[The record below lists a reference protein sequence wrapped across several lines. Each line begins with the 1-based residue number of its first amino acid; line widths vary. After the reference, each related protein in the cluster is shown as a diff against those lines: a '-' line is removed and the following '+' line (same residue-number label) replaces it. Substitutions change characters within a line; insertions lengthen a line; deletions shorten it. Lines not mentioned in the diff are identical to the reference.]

1 MNKDKKIKIQEK
13 IIHQLKEE
21 NSSLSGQINELR
33 KIVDD
38 NKEILESASMYCD
51 EHKKCIVSLI
61 EAKEK
66 YVQATKNIIKQQM
79 EYKREIDSLLKTIKK
94 NI

>member
-1 MNKDKKIKIQEK
+1 MLE
-13 IIHQLKEE
+13 
-21 NSSLSGQINELR
+21 INR
-33 KIVDD
+33 
-38 NKEILESASMYCD
+38 
-51 EHKKCIVSLI
+51 EHKKCIVSLN